1 MQNNQHSQEEG
12 QELAAIDQ
20 NENQQTN
27 NSSKKNK
34 NTPPLTAKNQTP
46 SPDNGNSSQAPN
58 SSAAPQNEEYR
69 PESIQER
76 ITKGACWKCLEIGH
90 WSEECSNDKFIY
102 FYVCANPHVTRKN
115 CPT

>member
-20 NENQQTN
+20 NENQQTPN

-76 ITKGACWKCLEIGH
+76 ITKGACWKFLKLGH
-90 WSEECSNDKFIY
+90 WSKECSND
-102 FYVCANPHVTRKN
+102 
-115 CPT
+115 